1 MLTIKI
7 ESITMIGF
15 RGEKERTTTF
25 SPTETTISG
34 ANGLGKSRHFDAFL
48 WLLFGKDA
56 QDRKDYE
63 IKTVD
68 AEGNTT
74 DKAPCEVTAVLN
86 IDGKRIT
93 LRRAYVEDW
102 VKPRGQAEEVFKG
115 HHTDCWWNDV
125 PVNVT
130 EFKKRVSSIID
141 DTTFKLLT
149 NPEYF
154 ASIKWEEQ
162 RALLFEIAQA
172 PSLEEIATSSDEW
185 AILIEAMN
193 GKSLSDFRKEV
204 SARKKKLKADL
215 EKVQPKIDQTRS
227 LIPDAEDEASLQTQ
241 LEETEQEIKAV
252 TRASEDVAERIH
264 QAGSASALR
273 QRKIEEL
280 KAQQRKLIADEARRA
295 DEATYAQGATRRELE
310 QKLDTTKREIADLR
324 KEAERHDK
332 IAQSKLSS
340 ISDHEAKLEEL
351 RAKWMEVNSSVYE
364 GDTTCPHCH
373 QSLPEDQ
380 LDQAKAVWKS
390 AKDAKLEKLQTSA
403 NEYKEAIEECKADV
417 ETNTLKC
424 SEFIAKADALAL
436 ELPAMEK
443 SLASIPASDKV
454 APRPAEQLEG
464 YSKLE
469 AEIQELSSVVDTIET
484 DSTEAYRLRRKE
496 LEAVRD
502 EIRDKL
508 SKVSLR
514 KEYEAKIVELE
525 AEGKKLAQLIA
536 DAEREEYTAEQLS
549 IRKIEE
555 CEKRINGL
563 FKHVTFKLFD
573 YTIEDKDKENPIECC
588 VPLIDGVP
596 FTVANTAKQVN
607 AGIEII
613 NALSRFYG
621 VCAPIFIDNRESV
634 QSLIDTDSQ
643 IINLVV
649 SNDKEL
655 TITHNN

>member
-1 MLTIKI
+1 MLTIKL

-34 ANGLGKSRHFDAFL
+34 TNGLGKSRHFDAFL

-102 VKPRGQAEEVFKG
+102 VKPRGQAEEAFKG

-154 ASIKWEEQ
+154 ASIKWEDQ

-185 AILIEAMN
+185 ASLIDAMN
-193 GKSLSDFRKEV
+193 GKSIADFRKEV

-227 LIPDAEDEASLQTQ
+227 LIPDAEDEASLQEQ

-252 TRASEDVAERIH
+252 TRASEDVAERIR

-280 KAQQRKLIADEARRA
+280 KAQQRRMVADEARRA

-310 QKLDTTKREIADLR
+310 QKLDMTKREIADLR
-324 KEAERHDK
+324 KEAERHNK

-340 ISDHEAKLEEL
+340 ISDHETKLEEL
-351 RAKWMEVNSSVYE
+351 RTKWMEANSSVYD
-364 GDTTCPHCH
+364 GDTACPHCH

-380 LDQAKAVWKS
+380 LDQAKSVWQS

-403 NEYKEAIEECKADV
+403 KEYKEAIDECKADV

-469 AEIQELSSVVDTIET
+469 AEIQEISSVVDTIET

-496 LEAVRD
+496 LEAIRD

-514 KEYEAKIVELE
+514 KEYEAKIAEFE

-536 DAEREEYTAEQLS
+536 DVEREEYTTAQLS

-555 CEKRINGL
+555 CEKRINGI

-621 VCAPIFIDNRESV
+621 VSAPIFIDNRESV

-649 SNDKEL
+649 SSDKEL
-655 TITHNN
+655 TITHND

>member
-1 MLTIKI
+1 MLTIKL

-63 IKTVD
+63 IKTID
-68 AEGNTT
+68 AEGNTS

-162 RALLFEIAQA
+162 RAILFEIAQA

-185 AILIEAMN
+185 ASLIEAMN
-193 GKSLSDFRKEV
+193 GKSIADFRKEV

-215 EKVQPKIDQTRS
+215 EKIQPKIDQTRS
-227 LIPDAEDEASLQTQ
+227 LTPEAEDEASLQAQ
-241 LEETEQEIKAV
+241 LEETEKEIKSV
-252 TRASEDVAERIH
+252 TRASEDVAERIR

-310 QKLDTTKREIADLR
+310 QKLDTAKREIADLR

-340 ISDHEAKLEEL
+340 ISEYEAKIEEL
-351 RAKWMEVNSSVYE
+351 RAKWMEINSSVYE

-380 LDQAKAVWKS
+380 LDQAKAVWQS

-403 NEYKEAIEECKADV
+403 KEYKEAIDECKADV
-417 ETNTLKC
+417 EANTLKC
-424 SEFIAKADALAL
+424 SEFIAKADKLSL

-443 SLASIPASDKV
+443 SLASIPSTDKV

-464 YSKLE
+464 YNELK

-508 SKVSLR
+508 AKVSLR
-514 KEYEAKIVELE
+514 KEYEAKIANLE

-536 DAEREEYTAEQLS
+536 DAEREEYTAAQLS

-621 VCAPIFIDNRESV
+621 VSAPIFIDNRESV

-649 SNDKEL
+649 SSDKEL

>member
-1 MLTIKI
+1 MKQITLKRLTLV
-7 ESITMIGF
+7 GF
-15 RGEKERTTTF
+15 RGEKNLTTEFGVRTTT
-25 SPTETTISG
+25 IKG

-48 WLLFGKDA
+48 WLLFGKDREGRE
-56 QDRKDYE
+56 DHNV
-63 IKTVD
+63 KTVVD
-68 AEGNTT
+68 GKTI
-74 DKAPCEVTAVLN
+74 DKAPCEVSATILV
-86 IDGKRIT
+86 DGEEIT
-93 LRRAYVEDW
+93 IRRSLSENW
-102 VKPRGQAEEVFKG
+102 VKPRGQVDEVFKG
-115 HHTDCWWNDV
+115 NTTEVYWNDV
-125 PVNVT
+125 PVSVT
-130 EFKKRVSSIID
+130 EYKKRVKELVDEGIFKII
-141 DTTFKLLT
+141 T
-149 NPEYF
+149 NPLF
-154 ASIKWEEQ
+154 FPSMPWKAQ
-162 RALLFEIAQA
+162 RDQLFTLAGAVTE
-172 PSLEEIATSSDEW
+172 EEIAKDNPEFQ
-185 AILIEAMN
+185 AILDRLS

-215 EKVQPKIDQTRS
+215 DKVQPKIDQTRS
-227 LIPDAEDEASLQTQ
+227 LIPDAEDEASLQEQ

-252 TRASEDVAERIH
+252 TRASEDVAERIR

-310 QKLDTTKREIADLR
+310 QKLDTTKREIADLS
-324 KEAERHDK
+324 KEAKRHNNL
-332 IAQSKLSS
+332 AQSKLSS
-340 ISDHEAKLEEL
+340 ISDYEAKLEKL
-351 RAKWMEVNSSVYE
+351 RTMWMEVNSSVYE

-380 LDQAKAVWKS
+380 LDQAKAVWQS
-390 AKDAKLEKLQTSA
+390 AKDTNLEKLQTSA
-403 NEYKEAIEECKADV
+403 TEYKEAIEECKADV
-417 ETNTLKC
+417 EANTLKC
-424 SEFIAKADALAL
+424 AEFIAKADKLAL

-443 SLASIPASDKV
+443 TLASIPASDKV

-496 LEAVRD
+496 LEAIRD

-508 SKVSLR
+508 AKVSLR

-536 DAEREEYTAEQLS
+536 DAEREEYTAAQLS

-621 VCAPIFIDNRESV
+621 VSAPIFIDNRESV
-634 QSLIDTDSQ
+634 QSLIDTKSQ

-655 TITHNN
+655 VITQE

>member
-1 MLTIKI
+1 MKQITLKRLTLV
-7 ESITMIGF
+7 GF
-15 RGEKERTTTF
+15 RGEKNRTTEFGTRTTT
-25 SPTETTISG
+25 IKG

-48 WLLFGKDA
+48 WLLFGKDREGRE
-56 QDRKDYE
+56 DHNV
-63 IKTVD
+63 KTVVD
-68 AEGNTT
+68 GKTI
-74 DKAPCEVTAVLN
+74 DKAPCEVSATIRV
-86 IDGKRIT
+86 DDEEIT
-93 LRRAYVEDW
+93 IRRSLSENW
-102 VKPRGQAEEVFKG
+102 VKPRGQVDEVFKG
-115 HHTDCWWNDV
+115 NTTEVYWNDV
-125 PVNVT
+125 PVSVT
-130 EFKKRVSSIID
+130 EYKKRVKELVDEGIFKII
-141 DTTFKLLT
+141 T
-149 NPEYF
+149 NPLF
-154 ASIKWEEQ
+154 FPSMPWKAQ
-162 RALLFEIAQA
+162 RDQLFTLAGAVTE
-172 PSLEEIATSSDEW
+172 EEIAKDNPEFQALLDMLS
-185 AILIEAMN
+185 

-227 LIPDAEDEASLQTQ
+227 LIPDAEDEDSLQAQ
-241 LEETEQEIKAV
+241 LEDTEQEIKSV
-252 TRASEDVAERIH
+252 TRASEDVAERIR
-264 QAGSASALR
+264 QSGSSSALR

-310 QKLDTTKREIADLR
+310 QKLDTAKREIADLR

-340 ISDHEAKLEEL
+340 ISDYETKLEEL
-351 RAKWMEVNSSVYE
+351 RTKWMEANSSVYD

-380 LDQAKAVWKS
+380 LDQAKAVWQS
-390 AKDAKLEKLQTSA
+390 AKDAKLEKLKNSA
-403 NEYKEAIEECKADV
+403 NEYKEAIDECKADV
-417 ETNTLKC
+417 EANTLKC
-424 SEFIAKADALAL
+424 AEFIAKADAIAL

-443 SLASIPASDKV
+443 TLASIPAGDKV

-496 LEAVRD
+496 LEAIRD

-508 SKVSLR
+508 AKVSLR

-536 DAEREEYTAEQLS
+536 DAEREEYTAAQLS

-621 VCAPIFIDNRESV
+621 VSAPIFIDNRESV
-634 QSLIDTDSQ
+634 QSLIDTKSQ

-655 TITHNN
+655 VITQE

>member
-1 MLTIKI
+1 MLTIKL

-63 IKTVD
+63 IKTID

-74 DKAPCEVTAVLN
+74 DKAPCEVTSVLN

-154 ASIKWEEQ
+154 ASLKWEDQ
-162 RALLFEIAQA
+162 RAILFEIAQA

-185 AILIEAMN
+185 ASLIDAMN
-193 GKSLSDFRKEV
+193 GKSIADFRKEV

-252 TRASEDVAERIH
+252 TRASEDVAERIR

-280 KAQQRKLIADEARRA
+280 KAQQRKLIADETRRA

-390 AKDAKLEKLQTSA
+390 TKDAKLEKLQTSA
-403 NEYKEAIEECKADV
+403 KEYKEAIDECKADV

-496 LEAVRD
+496 LEAIRD

-536 DAEREEYTAEQLS
+536 DAEREEYTAAQLS

-555 CEKRINGL
+555 CEKRINGI

-621 VCAPIFIDNRESV
+621 VSAPIFIDNRESV

-649 SNDKEL
+649 SSDKEL

>member
-1 MLTIKI
+1 
-7 ESITMIGF
+7 MIGF

-48 WLLFGKDA
+48 WCLFGKDREGRE
-56 QDRKDYE
+56 DHNV
-63 IKTVD
+63 KTVVD
-68 AEGNTT
+68 GKTI
-74 DKAPCEVTAVLN
+74 DKAPCLVSATILVDGEKVT
-86 IDGKRIT
+86 I
-93 LRRAYVEDW
+93 RRSLSENW
-102 VKPRGQAEEVFKG
+102 VKPRGQVDEVFKG
-115 HHTDCWWNDV
+115 NTTEVYWNDV
-125 PVNVT
+125 PVSVT
-130 EFKKRVSSIID
+130 EHKKRVKELVDEGIFKII
-141 DTTFKLLT
+141 T
-149 NPEYF
+149 NPLFFPSMPWKAQRDQLF
-154 ASIKWEEQ
+154 ALAGAVTE
-162 RALLFEIAQA
+162 
-172 PSLEEIATSSDEW
+172 EEIAKDNPEFQ
-185 AILIEAMN
+185 AILDRLS

-227 LIPDAEDEASLQTQ
+227 LIPDAEDEASLHAQ
-241 LEETEQEIKAV
+241 LEETEQEIKSV
-252 TRASEDVAERIH
+252 TRASEDVAERIR

-310 QKLDTTKREIADLR
+310 QNLDTAKREIADLTM
-324 KEAERHDK
+324 KAKHHNNL
-332 IAQSKLSS
+332 AQSKLSS

-351 RAKWMEVNSSVYE
+351 RAKWMEINSSVYE

-373 QSLPEDQ
+373 QNLPEHQ
-380 LDQAKAVWKS
+380 LDKAKAVWQS

-403 NEYKEAIEECKADV
+403 KEYKEEIEECNADV
-417 ETNTLKC
+417 EANTLKC
-424 SEFIAKADALAL
+424 AELVDKAEKLAL

-443 SLASIPASDKV
+443 TLASIPAGDKV
-454 APRPAEQLEG
+454 APRPVEELEG
-464 YSKLE
+464 YSELE

-496 LEAVRD
+496 LEAIRD

-508 SKVSLR
+508 AKVSLR
-514 KEYEAKIVELE
+514 KEYEAKIANLE

-536 DAEREEYTAEQLS
+536 EAEREEYTAAQLS

-621 VCAPIFIDNRESV
+621 VSAPIFIDNRESV

-649 SNDKEL
+649 SSDKEL

>member
-1 MLTIKI
+1 MKQIKL
-7 ESITMIGF
+7 ESISMIGF
-15 RGEKERTTTF
+15 RGERERTTTF
-25 SPTETTISG
+25 SPKETTIKGS
-34 ANGLGKSRHFDAFL
+34 NGLGKSRHFDAFL
-48 WLLFGKDA
+48 WCLFGKDKE
-56 QDRKDYE
+56 DRKDFE
-63 IKTVD
+63 VKTRD
-68 AEGNTT
+68 AENNTT
-74 DKAPCEVTAVLN
+74 DKAPCEVTVVLN
-86 IDGKRIT
+86 VNGDSIT
-93 LRRAYVEDW
+93 LRRAYVEEW

-125 PVNVT
+125 PVNVN
-130 EFKKRVSSIID
+130 EFKKRVSSLIE

-154 ASIKWEEQ
+154 TSLKWEDQ
-162 RALLFEIAQA
+162 RAILFEIAHA
-172 PSLEEIATSSDEW
+172 PSLEEIVASSDEW
-185 AILIEAMN
+185 ASLMEALK
-193 GKSLSDFRKEV
+193 GRSLSDFRKEV

-227 LIPDAEDEASLQTQ
+227 LIPDAEDEDSLQAH
-241 LEETEQEIKAV
+241 LEDTEQEIKSV
-252 TRASEDVAERIH
+252 TRASEDVAERIR

-273 QRKIEEL
+273 QQRIEEL
-280 KAQQRKLIADEARRA
+280 KAHQRKLVADEARRA

-310 QKLDTTKREIADLR
+310 QMLDTAKREIADFR
-324 KEAERHDK
+324 KEAERHDN
-332 IAQSKLSS
+332 IAQSKLAS
-340 ISDHEAKLEEL
+340 ISEYEAKLEVL
-351 RAKWMEVNSSVYE
+351 RTKWMEVNSSAYN
-364 GDTTCPHCH
+364 GDTTCPHCR

-380 LDQAKAVWKS
+380 LDQAKAVWQS
-390 AKDAKLEKLQTSA
+390 AKDANLEKLQNSA
-403 NEYKEAIEECKADV
+403 NEYKEAIEECKADA
-417 ETNTLKC
+417 EANTLKC
-424 SEFIAKADALAL
+424 AEFIAKADKLAL
-436 ELPAMEK
+436 ELPAIMK
-443 SLASIPASDKV
+443 ALAYTPAGYKV
-454 APRPAEQLEG
+454 EPRPAEELEG
-464 YSKLE
+464 YSELE

-496 LEAVRD
+496 LEAIRD
-502 EIRDKL
+502 EIRDTL
-508 SKVSLR
+508 AKVSLR
-514 KEYEAKIVELE
+514 KEYEAKIANLE

-536 DAEREEYTAEQLS
+536 DAEREEYTAAQLS

-573 YTIEDKDKENPIECC
+573 YTIEDKDKENPTECC

-621 VCAPIFIDNRESV
+621 VSAPIFIDNRESV

-649 SNDKEL
+649 SSDKEL

>member
-1 MLTIKI
+1 MKQIKL
-7 ESITMIGF
+7 ESISMIGF
-15 RGEKERTTTF
+15 RGERERTTTF
-25 SPTETTISG
+25 SPKETTIKG

-48 WLLFGKDA
+48 WLLFGKDREGRE
-56 QDRKDYE
+56 DHNV
-63 IKTVD
+63 KTVVD
-68 AEGNTT
+68 GKTI
-74 DKAPCEVTAVLN
+74 DKAPCEVSATILV
-86 IDGKRIT
+86 DGEKVTI
-93 LRRAYVEDW
+93 RRSLSENW
-102 VKPRGQAEEVFKG
+102 VKPRGQVDEVFKG
-115 HHTDCWWNDV
+115 NTTGVYWNDV
-125 PVNVT
+125 PVSVT
-130 EFKKRVSSIID
+130 EYKKRVKELVDEGIFKII
-141 DTTFKLLT
+141 T
-149 NPEYF
+149 NPLF
-154 ASIKWEEQ
+154 FPSMPWKAQ
-162 RALLFEIAQA
+162 RDQLFTLAGAVTE
-172 PSLEEIATSSDEW
+172 EEIAKDNPEFQ
-185 AILIEAMN
+185 AILDRLS

-227 LIPDAEDEASLQTQ
+227 LIPEAEDEASLQEQ
-241 LEETEQEIKAV
+241 LEETEQEIKSV
-252 TRASEDVAERIH
+252 TRASEDVAERIR

-273 QRKIEEL
+273 QQRIEEL
-280 KAQQRKLIADEARRA
+280 KAHQRKLVADEARRA

-310 QKLDTTKREIADLR
+310 QKLDTAKREIADLR

-332 IAQSKLSS
+332 LAQSKLSS
-340 ISDHEAKLEEL
+340 ISDYEAKIEEL
-351 RAKWMEVNSSVYE
+351 RTKWMEVNSSVYD
-364 GDTTCPHCH
+364 GDTACPHCH

-380 LDQAKAVWKS
+380 LDQAKAIWQS
-390 AKDAKLEKLQTSA
+390 AKDANLEKLKNSA
-403 NEYKEAIEECKADV
+403 NEYKEAIEECKADT
-417 ETNTLKC
+417 EANTLKC
-424 SEFIAKADALAL
+424 AEFIAKADTLAL

-443 SLASIPASDKV
+443 SLASIPSADKV
-454 APRPAEQLEG
+454 APRPAEQLEW

-469 AEIQELSSVVDTIET
+469 AEIQELSSVVDTVET
-484 DSTEAYRLRRKE
+484 ESTEVYRLRRKE

-536 DAEREEYTAEQLS
+536 DAEREEYTAAQLS

-621 VCAPIFIDNRESV
+621 VSAPIFIDNRESV
-634 QSLIDTDSQ
+634 QSLIDTESQ

>member
-1 MLTIKI
+1 MKQITLKRLTLV
-7 ESITMIGF
+7 GF
-15 RGEKERTTTF
+15 RGEKNRTTEFGTRTTT
-25 SPTETTISG
+25 IKG

-48 WLLFGKDA
+48 WLLFGKDREGRE
-56 QDRKDYE
+56 DHNV
-63 IKTVD
+63 KTVVD
-68 AEGNTT
+68 GKTI
-74 DKAPCEVTAVLN
+74 DKAPCEVSATILV
-86 IDGKRIT
+86 DGEKVTI
-93 LRRAYVEDW
+93 RRNLSENW
-102 VKPRGQAEEVFKG
+102 VKPRGQVDEVFKG
-115 HHTDCWWNDV
+115 NTTEVYWNDV

-130 EFKKRVSSIID
+130 EYKKRVKELVDEGIFKII
-141 DTTFKLLT
+141 T
-149 NPEYF
+149 NPF
-154 ASIKWEEQ
+154 FFPLMPWKAQ
-162 RALLFEIAQA
+162 RDQLFTLAGAVTE
-172 PSLEEIATSSDEW
+172 EEIGKDNPEFQ
-185 AILIEAMN
+185 AILDKLS

-227 LIPDAEDEASLQTQ
+227 LIPDAEDEASLQAQ
-241 LEETEQEIKAV
+241 LEETEQEIKSV
-252 TRASEDVAERIH
+252 TRASEDVAERIR

-273 QRKIEEL
+273 QQRIEEL
-280 KAQQRKLIADEARRA
+280 KAHQRKLVADEARRA

-310 QKLDTTKREIADLR
+310 QKLDTAKREIADLR

-332 IAQSKLSS
+332 LAQSKLSS
-340 ISDHEAKLEEL
+340 ISDYEAKIEGL
-351 RAKWMEVNSSVYE
+351 RTKWMEVNSSVYD
-364 GDTTCPHCH
+364 GDTACPHCH

-380 LDQAKAVWKS
+380 LDQAKAVWQS

-403 NEYKEAIEECKADV
+403 NEYKEAIEEC
-417 ETNTLKC
+417 N
-424 SEFIAKADALAL
+424 ADARFHAQSCAELVDKAEKLSL

-443 SLASIPASDKV
+443 SLASIPAGDKIE
-454 APRPAEQLEG
+454 PRPAEQLEG
-464 YSKLE
+464 YNELE

-496 LEAVRD
+496 LEAIRD

-508 SKVSLR
+508 AKVSLR
-514 KEYEAKIVELE
+514 KEYEAKIASLE

-536 DAEREEYTAEQLS
+536 EAEREEYTSAQLS

-621 VCAPIFIDNRESV
+621 VSAPIFIDNRESV

>member
-1 MLTIKI
+1 MKQIKL

-25 SPTETTISG
+25 SPKETTIKG

-48 WLLFGKDA
+48 WLLFGKDREGRE
-56 QDRKDYE
+56 DHNV
-63 IKTVD
+63 KTVVD
-68 AEGNTT
+68 GKTI
-74 DKAPCEVTAVLN
+74 DKAPCEVSATILV
-86 IDGKRIT
+86 DGEEIT
-93 LRRAYVEDW
+93 IRRSLSENW
-102 VKPRGQAEEVFKG
+102 VKPRGQVDEVFKG
-115 HHTDCWWNDV
+115 NTTEVYWNDV
-125 PVNVT
+125 PVSVT
-130 EFKKRVSSIID
+130 EYKKRVKELVDEGIFKII
-141 DTTFKLLT
+141 T
-149 NPEYF
+149 NPF
-154 ASIKWEEQ
+154 FFPSMPWKSQ
-162 RALLFEIAQA
+162 RDQLFTLAGAVTE
-172 PSLEEIATSSDEW
+172 EEIAKDNPEFQALLDMLS
-185 AILIEAMN
+185 

-227 LIPDAEDEASLQTQ
+227 LIPDAEDEASLQEQ
-241 LEETEQEIKAV
+241 LEETEQEIKSV
-252 TRASEDVAERIH
+252 TRASEDVAERIR
-264 QAGSASALR
+264 QAGSASVLR
-273 QRKIEEL
+273 QQRIEEL
-280 KAQQRKLIADEARRA
+280 KAHQRKLVADEARRA

-310 QKLDTTKREIADLR
+310 QKLDTAKREIADLR

-332 IAQSKLSS
+332 LAQSKLSS
-340 ISDHEAKLEEL
+340 ISDYEAKLEEL
-351 RAKWMEVNSSVYE
+351 RTKWMEVNSSVYD
-364 GDTTCPHCH
+364 GDTACPHCH

-380 LDQAKAVWKS
+380 LDQAKAVWQS

-403 NEYKEAIEECKADV
+403 NEYKEAIEECKADLDA
-417 ETNTLKC
+417 NTLKC
-424 SEFIAKADALAL
+424 AELIDKADALAL
-436 ELPAMEK
+436 ELPAIEK
-443 SLASIPASDKV
+443 TLASIPSTDKV
-454 APRPAEQLEG
+454 VPRPAEELEW

-496 LEAVRD
+496 LEAIRD

-508 SKVSLR
+508 SRVSLR

-536 DAEREEYTAEQLS
+536 DAEREEYTAAQLS

-613 NALSRFYG
+613 NTLSRFYG
-621 VCAPIFIDNRESV
+621 VSAPIFIDNRESV
-634 QSLIDTDSQ
+634 QSLIDTKSQ

>member
-1 MLTIKI
+1 MPWKSQRDQLFTLA
-7 ESITMIGF
+7 
-15 RGEKERTTTF
+15 
-25 SPTETTISG
+25 G
-34 ANGLGKSRHFDAFL
+34 A
-48 WLLFGKDA
+48 
-56 QDRKDYE
+56 
-63 IKTVD
+63 
-68 AEGNTT
+68 
-74 DKAPCEVTAVLN
+74 
-86 IDGKRIT
+86 
-93 LRRAYVEDW
+93 
-102 VKPRGQAEEVFKG
+102 
-115 HHTDCWWNDV
+115 
-125 PVNVT
+125 VT
-130 EFKKRVSSIID
+130 E
-141 DTTFKLLT
+141 
-149 NPEYF
+149 
-154 ASIKWEEQ
+154 
-162 RALLFEIAQA
+162 
-172 PSLEEIATSSDEW
+172 EEIAKDNPEFQALLDMLS
-185 AILIEAMN
+185 

-215 EKVQPKIDQTRS
+215 DKVQPKIDQTRS
-227 LIPDAEDEASLQTQ
+227 LIPDAEDEASLQAQ
-241 LEETEQEIKAV
+241 LEETEKEIKSV
-252 TRASEDVAERIH
+252 TRASEDVAERIR

-273 QRKIEEL
+273 QQRIEEL
-280 KAQQRKLIADEARRA
+280 KAQQRRLVADEARRA

-310 QKLDTTKREIADLR
+310 QKLDTAKREIADLR

-340 ISDHEAKLEEL
+340 ISEYEAKLEEL
-351 RAKWMEVNSSVYE
+351 RTKWMEVNSSAYN
-364 GDTTCPHCH
+364 GDTTCPHCR

-380 LDQAKAVWKS
+380 LDQAKAVWQS
-390 AKDAKLEKLQTSA
+390 AKDTKLEKLKNSA
-403 NEYKEAIEECKADV
+403 NEYKEAIDECKADAMFH
-417 ETNTLKC
+417 TQSC
-424 SEFIAKADALAL
+424 SEFIAKADNLAL

-443 SLASIPASDKV
+443 TLASIPAGDKV

-496 LEAVRD
+496 LEAIRD

-508 SKVSLR
+508 AKVSLR

-536 DAEREEYTAEQLS
+536 DAEREEYTAAQLS

-573 YTIEDKDKENPIECC
+573 YTIEGKDKENPIECC

-621 VCAPIFIDNRESV
+621 VSAPIFIDNRESV
-634 QSLIDTDSQ
+634 QSLIDTKSQ

-655 TITHNN
+655 VITQE

>member
-1 MLTIKI
+1 MLTIKL

-63 IKTVD
+63 IKTID
-68 AEGNTT
+68 AEGNTS

-162 RALLFEIAQA
+162 RAILFEIAQA

-185 AILIEAMN
+185 ASLIEAMN
-193 GKSLSDFRKEV
+193 GKSIADFRKEV

-215 EKVQPKIDQTRS
+215 EKIQPKIDQTRS
-227 LIPDAEDEASLQTQ
+227 LTPEAEDEASLQAQ
-241 LEETEQEIKAV
+241 LEETEKEIKSV
-252 TRASEDVAERIH
+252 TRASEDVAERIR

-310 QKLDTTKREIADLR
+310 QKLDTAKREIADLR

-332 IAQSKLSS
+332 IAKSKLSS
-340 ISDHEAKLEEL
+340 ISEYEAKIEEL
-351 RAKWMEVNSSVYE
+351 RAKWMEINSSVYE

-380 LDQAKAVWKS
+380 LDQAKAVWQS

-403 NEYKEAIEECKADV
+403 KEYKEAIDECKADARFHAQ
-417 ETNTLKC
+417 
-424 SEFIAKADALAL
+424 SYAEFIAKSDALAL

-454 APRPAEQLEG
+454 APRPAEELEG
-464 YSKLE
+464 YNELE

-496 LEAVRD
+496 LEAIRD

-508 SKVSLR
+508 AKVSLR
-514 KEYEAKIVELE
+514 KEYEAKIANLE

-536 DAEREEYTAEQLS
+536 DAEREEYTAAQLS

-621 VCAPIFIDNRESV
+621 VSAPIFIDNRESV

-649 SNDKEL
+649 SSDKEL

>member
-1 MLTIKI
+1 MKQITLKRLTL
-7 ESITMIGF
+7 IGF
-15 RGEKERTTTF
+15 RGEKNRTTEFGIRTTT
-25 SPTETTISG
+25 IKG

-48 WLLFGKDA
+48 WLLFGKDREGRE
-56 QDRKDYE
+56 DHNV
-63 IKTVD
+63 KTVVD
-68 AEGNTT
+68 GKTI
-74 DKAPCEVTAVLN
+74 DKAPCEVSATILV
-86 IDGKRIT
+86 DGEEIT
-93 LRRAYVEDW
+93 IRRSLSENW
-102 VKPRGQAEEVFKG
+102 VKPRGQVDEVFKG
-115 HHTDCWWNDV
+115 NTTEVYWNDV
-125 PVNVT
+125 PVSVT
-130 EFKKRVSSIID
+130 EYKKRVKELVDEGIFKII
-141 DTTFKLLT
+141 T
-149 NPEYF
+149 NPLF
-154 ASIKWEEQ
+154 FPSMPWKAQ
-162 RALLFEIAQA
+162 RDQLFTLAGAVTE
-172 PSLEEIATSSDEW
+172 EEIAKDNPEFQ
-185 AILIEAMN
+185 AILDMLS
-193 GKSLSDFRKEV
+193 GKSLSDFRKEI

-227 LIPDAEDEASLQTQ
+227 LIPDAEDEASLQAQ
-241 LEETEQEIKAV
+241 LEETEQEIKSV
-252 TRASEDVAERIH
+252 TRASEDVAERIR

-280 KAQQRKLIADEARRA
+280 KAQQRRLVADEARRA

-310 QKLDTTKREIADLR
+310 QKLDTAKREIADLR

-340 ISDHEAKLEEL
+340 IIDYEAKLEEL
-351 RAKWMEVNSSVYE
+351 RTKWMEVNSSVYD
-364 GDTTCPHCH
+364 GDTACPHCH

-380 LDQAKAVWKS
+380 LDQAKAVWQS

-424 SEFIAKADALAL
+424 SEFIAKADKLAL

-443 SLASIPASDKV
+443 TLASIPAGDKV
-454 APRPAEQLEG
+454 EPRPAEQLEG
-464 YSKLE
+464 YNELE
-469 AEIQELSSVVDTIET
+469 AEIHELSSVVDTIET

-496 LEAVRD
+496 LEAIRD

-536 DAEREEYTAEQLS
+536 DAEREEYTAAQLS

-563 FKHVTFKLFD
+563 FVHVTFKLFD

-621 VCAPIFIDNRESV
+621 VSAPIFIDNRESV

-649 SNDKEL
+649 SSDNEL
-655 TITHNN
+655 VITQE